1 MGTPHPGFAIVCSD
15 IGSLSKV
22 ESGADVN
29 ALDERGRSPL
39 HAACQAA
46 KKSDNHGAYRAVLFL
61 LHSGADINF
70 QDKLGM
76 TPLHFA
82 ALSGR

>member
-1 MGTPHPGFAIVCSD
+1 MTFS
-15 IGSLSKV
+15 SQV

-46 KKSDNHGAYRAVLFL
+46 KKGDNNGAYRAVLFL
-61 LHSGADINF
+61 LHSGANINF